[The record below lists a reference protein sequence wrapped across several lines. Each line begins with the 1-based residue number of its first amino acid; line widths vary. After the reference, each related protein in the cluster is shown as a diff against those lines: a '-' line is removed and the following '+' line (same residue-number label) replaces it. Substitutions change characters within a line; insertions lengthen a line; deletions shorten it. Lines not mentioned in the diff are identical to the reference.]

1 MAPAPGP
8 GHPENDDDIQA
19 PAPTPTPTPAMTSSQ
34 DRHENGASP
43 TPMYWNSYPTYPS
56 SLLSSY
62 PTPTATYTITAYLNG
77 MNAVVV
83 VDAAGKTWQAYTSA
97 YSVDGGSHSNTYS
110 SPSPLAELSP
120 TIPFIATGPVTSSA
134 AATSSWSS
142 RPGSEFQEKPE
153 HHGPP
158 FPAVIAMSI
167 IVPVIVIV
175 LSLCAFY
182 FLCIRRKRQVHQD
195 QEVPAMVAARR
206 VPEMKD
212 TGVGGGPVMM
222 DTRVVAPVSMSPLTS
237 PATTSSA
244 GTATPPVIL
253 STTMNDAY
261 YTGIDTSDHVS
272 LTDQRSEASADTF
285 GEEPPPP
292 YRPRSVPPISR
303 ETSVRN
309 SMCRNTSVRSSR
321 HDPMSGSNLM
331 RRSIDVRSPFDDPP
345 EDSDDDTLSQI
356 STIRS
361 LSRRDM
367 DRLSVVSDMSYQEEL
382 THTHPSA

>member
-1 MAPAPGP
+1 
-8 GHPENDDDIQA
+8 
-19 PAPTPTPTPAMTSSQ
+19 
-34 DRHENGASP
+34 
-43 TPMYWNSYPTYPS
+43 
-56 SLLSSY
+56 
-62 PTPTATYTITAYLNG
+62 
-77 MNAVVV
+77 
-83 VDAAGKTWQAYTSA
+83 
-97 YSVDGGSHSNTYS
+97 
-110 SPSPLAELSP
+110 
-120 TIPFIATGPVTSSA
+120 
-134 AATSSWSS
+134 
-142 RPGSEFQEKPE
+142 
-153 HHGPP
+153 
-158 FPAVIAMSI
+158 
-167 IVPVIVIV
+167 
-175 LSLCAFY
+175 
-182 FLCIRRKRQVHQD
+182 
-195 QEVPAMVAARR
+195 MVAARR